1 MSKGIATI
9 IDYDEIHYNK
19 KHEPYKIIEDLGNE
33 FKQYENSSVYRRIV
47 RIRFLNTGYETVVTL
62 QNALNGIAVDNS
74 NFIAIYGEK
83 YLQLE
88 GKLNPLDRRILKLL
102 YNIVSRCHNPNY
114 EGYERYGAKGVKVC
128 DEWRFNPEQFI
139 SDFKT
144 LPGYSD
150 WLNAYNLGDPSN
162 FHIDK
167 DMLQQDIPLDQK
179 VYSKATCCII
189 PNQLN
194 TRIKKNENK
203 TSEYIGVYK
212 KSDDVNSWTARII
225 HNAIDYRLG
234 TYSNEI
240 AAASVFNYVARQLP
254 NTILNDLG
262 DKEMSVYEALTY
274 LTSYRP
280 LVVPSG
286 MYFPEFV
293 NNKKME
299 YIYDNS
305 RYYGVKKAGEIFKA
319 YAVINTNGEIEIGC
333 YNNELAAANA
343 VNNYYIENG
352 FKAPNELRD
361 VDKMTP
367 ETINFFKVM
376 PKAVIAQQKKLESL
390 QRRLDERYVVGKT
403 YTNDNGRQYTV
414 LNRPDI
420 NDINTRHFP
429 VTIRYEDTQEVV
441 TLNTST
447 LERQRTIIH
456 ERTRKEDNKDDNE
469 DTFKTRRYPYEPTLY
484 GVGCLGETV
493 FPKEEK
499 YIRIIK
505 IWRQMFNC
513 VSEFGKRIDKLQTI
527 DPKWRNLSYFAED
540 IVNVFGYRKW
550 EAAGFPKGWTIENKS
565 RQMYIEPDQRLW
577 NVDLC
582 TIVTNEQLKIYTA
595 KDPYYKYNMMHDP
608 SKGIYKNVFVRE
620 DGSAN
625 AKCAIIGSNK
635 TIYIGTFDDPRMA
648 AAAVDYYSQF
658 YNGIS
663 YNGLFGVVD
672 PREWLQHKSGVRQ
685 MYELIDSNN
694 PDYKPKTNI
703 AKILKDYDNVN

>member
-1 MSKGIATI
+1 MPSGNPIE
-9 IDYDEIHYNK
+9 IDFGKIYYNK
-19 KHEPYKIIEDLGNE
+19 RNEAYRIIEEVESRKYDNHHTSE
-33 FKQYENSSVYRRIV
+33 RMVKIK
-47 RIRFLNTGYETVVTL
+47 FLDSGYEIVVTL
-62 QNALNGIAVDNS
+62 QNALNRIAADYS
-74 NFIAIYGEK
+74 KFIAIYGEK
-83 YLQLE
+83 YLQLK
-88 GKLNPLDRRILKLL
+88 GKLNPLDRKILKIL
-102 YNIVSRCHNPNY
+102 YNIVSRCHNPDY
-114 EGYERYGAKGVKVC
+114 EDYYRYGGRGVKVC

-144 LPGYSD
+144 LPGYNS
-150 WLNAYNLGDPSN
+150 WLNAYYSTGDTSN

-167 DMLQQDIPLDQK
+167 DMLQQDVPVEQR

-194 TRIKKNENK
+194 SRIKTKEGK
-203 TSEYIGVYK
+203 SSQYIGVNK
-212 KSDDVNSWTARII
+212 NRESGTWSVAII
-225 HNAIDYRLG
+225 HNKIEYRLG
-234 TYSNEI
+234 IYSNEI
-240 AAASVFNYVARQLP
+240 AAASVFNYVARNLP

-262 DKEMSVYEALTY
+262 DQEMSIYEALKY
-274 LTSYRP
+274 LTSYAP
-280 LVVPSG
+280 LIIPNGV
-286 MYFPEFV
+286 YLPEYV
-293 NNKKME
+293 NNKKIN
-299 YIYDNS
+299 YVYDGS
-305 RYYGVKKAGEIFKA
+305 VYAGVKKTIDKEFRAFAMIDSLHGEIL
-319 YAVINTNGEIEIGC
+319 IGT
-333 YNNELAAANA
+333 YTNELAAANA
-343 VNNYYIENG
+343 VNYYYIENG
-352 FKAPNELRD
+352 FKAPNLLTD
-361 VDKMTP
+361 INKMTMDQV
-367 ETINFFKVM
+367 NSFKIM
-376 PKAVIAQQKKLESL
+376 PKAVIAQQKRLDCL
-390 QRRLDERYVVGKT
+390 QARLDERYVVGET

-414 LNRPDI
+414 LKRPDI

-441 TLNTST
+441 TLSTST

-456 ERTRKEDNKDDNE
+456 ERTRKDTGINKN
-469 DTFKTRRYPYEPTLY
+469 PYEPTLY

-513 VSEFGKRIDKLQTI
+513 ASEFGKRVDKLQAI

-540 IVNVFGYRKW
+540 IQNVFGYRKW

-582 TIVTNEQLKIYTA
+582 TIVTNDQLKIYTA

-620 DGSAN
+620 DGSAT

-635 TIYIGTFDDPRMA
+635 TIHIGTFDNPRMA

-672 PREWLQHKSGVRQ
+672 PREWLQHKSGIRQ
-685 MYELIDSNN
+685 MYKLIDTSA